1 MPARRRLIV
10 VGGVAAG
17 MSAAS
22 RARRMDPSLE
32 ILVFERTGFVS
43 YGSCGLP
50 YYLAGLVGRS
60 EDLVVYSPAFFKE
73 RRDIDVFVGHE
84 VTALDPSSRRV
95 QVRGLADGEVR
106 EVAYDVLVLATGA
119 SAVRPP
125 VPGVGRPGVF
135 VLRTLEDGIAMRRHV
150 DVLTG
155 PDRTDGGRP
164 RAVLVG
170 AGPIGL
176 EVAEALTARGLSVSL
191 VEMAG
196 QVLPGYHPDLAAH
209 VEAELRRHGV
219 DVHVNEALAAV
230 EGAGDGGAA
239 TAVRTASGRTLPAD
253 LVLLATGIRPN
264 VELARQAGLRL
275 GSTGAVAVDHRLL
288 TSDPHIYAAGDGVE
302 TWHRVLRRPA
312 WIPLGTTSNKMGR
325 IAGENA
331 AGGDATFRGVVGT
344 AALRIF
350 DVEVGRTGLT
360 EAEAAAEGWEPV
372 TAYVRHGSR
381 AHYYPGPGPVHLWLV
396 GDRRSGRLLG
406 AQAVGPAGAVAKRV
420 DVLAVAVTAGMDV
433 DEVAELDLSY
443 APPLAPVWDPILMA
457 ARAWGKAAG
466 REQEPGS
473 ARAAGETARGA

>member
-1 MPARRRLIV
+1 MPARRRLV
-10 VGGVAAG
+10 VIGGVAAG

-22 RARRMDPSLE
+22 RARRMDRSLE

-95 QVRGLADGEVR
+95 QVRRLADGEVR

-155 PDRTDGGRP
+155 PDRTDGGWP

-219 DVHVNEALAAV
+219 DVYVNEALAAV
-230 EGAGDGGAA
+230 EGAGDEGAA

-325 IAGENA
+325 IAGDNA

-360 EAEAAAEGWEPV
+360 EAAAEGWEPV

-406 AQAVGPAGAVAKRV
+406 AQAVGPAGTVAKRV

-466 REQEPGS
+466 REREPGS
-473 ARAAGETARGA
+473 ARAAGETTRGA

>member
-60 EDLVVYSPAFFKE
+60 GELVVYSPAFFKE

-95 QVRGLADGEVR
+95 QVRRLADGEVR

-155 PDRTDGGRP
+155 PDRTDGVRP

-230 EGAGDGGAA
+230 EGAGDEGAA

-325 IAGENA
+325 IAGDNA

-406 AQAVGPAGAVAKRV
+406 AQAVGPAGTVAKRV

-466 REQEPGS
+466 REREPGS
-473 ARAAGETARGA
+473 ARAAGETTRGA